1 MELLTL
7 FQISARVG
15 MKAARGLVFAA
26 AFALVPVTQAAQ
38 QLTEYD
44 IKAVFLLNFT
54 RFIEWPAAGEAAPGQ
69 PLVIG
74 VMGDDPFGRRLDEAV
89 RGEKVNN
96 RLLTVKR
103 INNLQQAREC
113 AAVFIARS
121 EKHRVAEILRGL
133 RGAPVL
139 TVSDIPE
146 FAEAGGMVGLVSDQ
160 GKIRL
165 HINVEVAKA
174 AQLAI
179 SSKLLRPAQIVSTR
193 KTTQFN
199 RPFDL
204 GLLAKKTEHRLPF
217 PPRR

>member
-1 MELLTL
+1 MALLNKSQ
-7 FQISARVG
+7 FSIRAG
-15 MKAARGLVFAA
+15 MKAAHALVYVV
-26 AFALVPVTQAAQ
+26 AFAFVPFMQAAQ

-74 VMGDDPFGRRLDEAV
+74 VIGDDPFGGRLDEAV
-89 RGEKVNN
+89 RSEKVNN
-96 RLLTVKR
+96 RALTVKR
-103 INNLQQAREC
+103 IVHLDQARQC
-113 AAVFIARS
+113 VAVFIARS
-121 EKHRVAEILRGL
+121 EKQRLGEILNHLQGE
-133 RGAPVL
+133 PVL

-160 GKIRL
+160 GRIRL

-174 AQLAI
+174 ARLAI

-199 RPFDL
+199 RRFDS
-204 GLLAKKTEHRLPF
+204 GLLAKRTEIQIS
-217 PPRR
+217 PRR